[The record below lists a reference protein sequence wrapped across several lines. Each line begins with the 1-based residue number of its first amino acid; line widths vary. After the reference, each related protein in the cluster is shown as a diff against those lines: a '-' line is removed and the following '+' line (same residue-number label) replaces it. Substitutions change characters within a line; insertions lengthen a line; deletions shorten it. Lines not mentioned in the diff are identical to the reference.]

1 MKAWSINKYNRL
13 NGVLVTI
20 HSYIVQA
27 ALSVPIKFRLEPLF
41 SYSFDFDYMFAIQA
55 MLQWSGREECGMGKC
70 AVGLF
75 SFSLNFMGLSWC
87 NRKSVKALAFTYRR
101 RYMRIVFSII
111 VFFFFLQHDIHMQM
125 TGNCDERLKIKHKI
139 HHDLFLT
146 CLEIS
151 HNQSQYGHLR
161 TLQTVE
167 QTIATSIRLCYHV
180 CLLEEPKVS
189 FALPKKSE
197 KNRNWENINF
207 IIARAS
213 FLARFLS
220 RHRSTAPCMQTSLF
234 TSLPQFLSFMHWYE
248 KEKKTINWLVCLF
261 HK

>member
-111 VFFFFLQHDIHMQM
+111 VFFFFFATRYSYANDGELWRTSKNKTQNSSWSLSNLFGNFAQSIAIRPFAHFANSWANNCNEYSIMLSCLF
-125 TGNCDERLKIKHKI
+125 TGRAESFVRSTEKIRK
-139 HHDLFLT
+139 
-146 CLEIS
+146 
-151 HNQSQYGHLR
+151 
-161 TLQTVE
+161 
-167 QTIATSIRLCYHV
+167 
-180 CLLEEPKVS
+180 EPK
-189 FALPKKSE
+189 LRKYK
-197 KNRNWENINF
+197 
-207 IIARAS
+207 
-213 FLARFLS
+213 LYY
-220 RHRSTAPCMQTSLF
+220 C
-234 TSLPQFLSFMHWYE
+234 
-248 KEKKTINWLVCLF
+248 
-261 HK
+261 